1 MNGPRYNQWWLYV
14 IDMHNHH
21 AIGDGRHAVNP
32 TSKFRMQLIVES
44 ALAAKQAL
52 AEVAEAVAK
61 ETEKDAE
68 DDLVTLLSDLEIA
81 KEAEVVGFCTCTRKC
96 ATKKCPCLSANRVCN
111 ASCHKNNNK
120 CTNI

>member
-21 AIGDGRHAVNP
+21 AIGDVRHAVNP
-32 TSKFRMQLIVES
+32 TSKYRMQLIVQS

-52 AEVAEAVAK
+52 SDDVDAVAK
-61 ETEKDAE
+61 KDDDE
-68 DDLVTLLSDLEIA
+68 DDLATLLSDLEIG
-81 KEAEVVGFCTCTRKC
+81 KEAEVVAFCACTRKC
-96 ATKKCPCLSANRVCN
+96 ATQKCPCLSAKRLCN
-111 ASCHKNNNK
+111 ASCHKNNSR

>member
-21 AIGDGRHAVNP
+21 AIGDVRHAVNP

-44 ALAAKQAL
+44 ALAAKQSL
-52 AEVAEAVAK
+52 SEVAEAVGK

-81 KEAEVVGFCTCTRKC
+81 KEAEVGREG
-96 ATKKCPCLSANRVCN
+96 N
-111 ASCHKNNNK
+111 AQHQYH
-120 CTNI
+120 T